1 MDTCEKDYN
10 TIGALKPVVAR
21 NSEDIKEITK
31 LLQKFDDKMDV
42 FVKSIHS
49 IENTVVALST
59 KLKIYVAIAGVIF
72 MLITPSITAVVSVV
86 VLSIFK
92 LAFSM

>member
-1 MDTCEKDYN
+1 MDTCEKVCN
-10 TIGALKPVVAR
+10 TIGALKPVVER

-31 LLQKFDDKMDV
+31 LLQKCDDKMDV
-42 FVKSIHS
+42 FVKSINS

-72 MLITPSITAVVSVV
+72 MLITPSITAVVSVA